1 MLLYTKSYTNNLT
14 QQENKYDTG
23 EDNCIYFL
31 EAIIKKQGGKEKKT
45 KNKNKTKPN
54 QTQKKKK
61 KTNKQTNK
69 QTKIKKGKKIH
80 HLA

>member
-31 EAIIKKQGGKEKKT
+31 EAIIKK
-45 KNKNKTKPN
+45 
-54 QTQKKKK
+54 
-61 KTNKQTNK
+61 
-69 QTKIKKGKKIH
+69 
-80 HLA
+80 